1 MPSKLQT
8 IIDYAQKLTVDL
20 AEQRGVWQSYLL
32 TAARVYKYPFPE
44 QLLIYSAPTLRP
56 ARLSSYGT
64 SAWAAG

>member
-32 TAARVYKYPFPE
+32 TTARVYKYPFPE
-44 QLLIYSAPTLRP
+44 QLLIPDATACAPIELWNERMG
-56 ARLSSYGT
+56 R
-64 SAWAAG
+64 